1 MTRRLTISVVAVFIF
16 LAGALALRAD
26 KRVYLGDR
34 VVTNKAER
42 DTFVVKGNDWFRRI
56 QFETRRA
63 GVEILDLEIHYEGG
77 GVQDIEVRSFVEPGG
92 WSREI
97 DLNGGERRL
106 EKVVFTYKASPKGKR
121 RAALRLYGIR

>member
-1 MTRRLTISVVAVFIF
+1 MSRRLTISLFAVFIF
-16 LAGALALRAD
+16 LTGALALQAD
-26 KRVYLGDR
+26 KRVFLGER

-42 DTFVVKGNDWFRRI
+42 DTFEVKGNDWYRKI

-63 GVEILDLEIHYEGG
+63 GVEIFDLKVHYEGG
-77 GVQDIEVRSFVEPGG
+77 GVEDIEVKSFIEPGS

-97 DLNGGERRL
+97 DLNGGERRI

-121 RAALRLYGIR
+121 KATLRLYGIR

>member
-1 MTRRLTISVVAVFIF
+1 MARRISISIVAAFLFLT
-16 LAGALALRAD
+16 GALALHAE

-34 VVTNKAER
+34 VVTNKAEK
-42 DTFVVKGNDWFRRI
+42 DVFEVKGNDWYRKI

-63 GVEILDLEIHYEGG
+63 GVEIIDLKVHYEGG
-77 GVQDIEVRSFVEPGG
+77 GVEDIDVKSFIEPGG

-97 DLNGGERRL
+97 DLNGGERRI

-121 RAALRLYGIR
+121 KATLRLYGIR

>member
-1 MTRRLTISVVAVFIF
+1 MARRLTISLFAVFVF
-16 LAGALALRAD
+16 LSGALALHAE

-34 VVTNKAER
+34 VVTNKAEK
-42 DTFVVKGNDWFRRI
+42 DAFVVKGNDWYRKI

-63 GVEILDLEIHYEGG
+63 GVEIIDLKVHYEGG
-77 GVQDIEVRSFVEPGG
+77 GVEDIAVKSFVEPGA

-97 DLNGGERRL
+97 DLSGGERRI

-121 RAALRLYGIR
+121 RATLRLYGIR